1 MPNRTAEIHNNEE
14 AILAY
19 TSFRSAWIL
28 FADSTLPGNNYI
40 GWFDK
45 HIQIVSVTCT

>member
-19 TSFRSAWIL
+19 TSLKSAWIL
-28 FADSTLPGNNYI
+28 FADSTLRGNKYI
-40 GWFDK
+40 GCFDK
-45 HIQIVSVTCT
+45 HIETVSLTCT

>member
-19 TSFRSAWIL
+19 TSLKSAWIS
-28 FADSTLPGNNYI
+28 FADITLPGNNYI

-45 HIQIVSVTCT
+45 HVQTVNPTCT

>member
-1 MPNRTAEIHNNEE
+1 MTNRTAEIHNNEE

-19 TSFRSAWIL
+19 TSLKSAWIS

-45 HIQIVSVTCT
+45 HVQTVNLTCT